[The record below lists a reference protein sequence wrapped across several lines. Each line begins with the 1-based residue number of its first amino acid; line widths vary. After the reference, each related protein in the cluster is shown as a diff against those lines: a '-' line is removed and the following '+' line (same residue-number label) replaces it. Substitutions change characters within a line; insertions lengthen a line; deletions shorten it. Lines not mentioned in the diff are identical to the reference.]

1 MNAAN
6 PLVVQADRTVLLEVQ
21 HPRFEE
27 ARARL
32 AQFAELEKSPEHVH
46 FYRITP
52 ISIWNAAALGHP
64 LAAIVEY
71 LRSASRYPV
80 ANSVLDEV
88 RRGYA
93 RYGLI
98 RFVPARHQA
107 ELRMEVLD
115 PDEFA
120 AILGSRSIAPLLAAE
135 RADADGVPF
144 PAEHRGV
151 LKHCLVKLGY
161 PVRDEAG
168 YRGGAPLAIDLRGVA
183 RTGRDFAPRE
193 YQREAAAAFWQ
204 DGAARG
210 GSGVVV
216 LPCGAGKT
224 VVGLAVLALAK
235 TRTLVLTTNTVAV
248 RQWRTELL
256 DKTTLREDEVG
267 EYTGDRK
274 EVAPVTIA
282 TYQILT
288 WRKSKVDPFQ
298 HFALL
303 EQNDWG
309 LIVYDEVHLLPAPVF
324 RATAAIQARRR
335 LGLTATLVREDGRE
349 GDVFSLIGPKR
360 YELPWRDLE
369 KQGWL
374 ASARCVEVRVPLGP
388 LRAQMYASAAPRRR
402 QKLAAEN
409 ERKLDAV
416 GRLLARHAG
425 DRVLVIGQYLDQL
438 RVLARTFGL
447 ELITGRTPTSE
458 RERLYALFREGTL
471 QTLVVSKVGNFAIDL
486 PDANVLV
493 QVSGTFGSRQE
504 EAQRLGRVLRPK
516 GDGGG
521 SAVFYSLVSDDTCD
535 LDFSARRQLF
545 LAEQGYAYEIVGTD
559 LGEGPGR
566 EERAW
571 AT

>member
-1 MNAAN
+1 MNPAN
-6 PLVVQADRTVLLEVQ
+6 PLVVQGDRTVLLEVQ

-27 ARARL
+27 ARAKL

-64 LAAIVEY
+64 LEEILDY
-71 LRSASRYPV
+71 LRAASRYPI
-80 ANSVLDEV
+80 ANAVLDEV
-88 RRGYA
+88 RRWYA

-98 RFVPARHQA
+98 RFVPASHPA
-107 ELRMEVLD
+107 ELRMEVDD
-115 PDEFA
+115 PDELL
-120 AILGSRSIAPLLAAE
+120 AILESRGVAPLIDVD
-135 RADADGVPF
+135 RADECGVPF

-168 YRGGAPLAIDLRGVA
+168 YRGGAALAIELRAVA
-183 RTGRDFAPRE
+183 ASGRAFAVRD
-193 YQREAAAAFWQ
+193 YQARAAAAFWQ
-204 DGAARG
+204 GGSARG

-224 VVGLAVLALAK
+224 VVGLAVLALAR
-235 TRTLVLTTNTVAV
+235 TRTLILTTNTVAV

-256 DKTTLREDEVG
+256 DKTSLRPDEIG

-274 EVAPVTIA
+274 QVAPITIA

-288 WRKSKVDPFQ
+288 WRKSKADAFL
-298 HFALL
+298 HFGLL

-324 RATAAIQARRR
+324 RATAAMQARRR
-335 LGLTATLVREDGRE
+335 LGLTATLVREDGKE

-360 YELPWRDLE
+360 FELPWRDLE

-374 ASARCVEVRVPLGP
+374 AAARCVEVRVPLGP
-388 LRAQMYASAAPRRR
+388 MRAQMYASAAPRRR

-409 ERKLDAV
+409 ERKLAVV
-416 GRLLARHAG
+416 GRLLARHAS

-438 RVLARTFGL
+438 RVLAKTFGQ
-447 ELITGRTPTSE
+447 ELITGRTPTPE
-458 RERLYALFREGTL
+458 RERLYALFREGTIRS
-471 QTLVVSKVGNFAIDL
+471 LVVSKVGNFAIDL

-516 GDGGG
+516 GDDGG

-535 LDFSARRQLF
+535 LEFSARRQLF
-545 LAEQGYAYEIVGTD
+545 LAEQGYAYEIVGPNAGLD
-559 LGEGPGR
+559 PAA